1 MAKKQRKLTTVAQ
14 VVEAL
19 GGTKAAA
26 EWADVG
32 QSAISNWIAKEFIPP
47 GWHYRLDQHLSV
59 EGYQLDPVVFGLKPH
74 EARPH
79 RRVA

>member
-1 MAKKQRKLTTVAQ
+1 MAKTKRKLRTVGD

-32 QSAISNWIAKEFIPP
+32 PSAVSNWIAKAFIPP
-47 GWHYRLDQHLSV
+47 GWHYRINTELGARGL
-59 EGYQLDPVVFGLKPH
+59 EIDPAVFGLQPD
-74 EARPH
+74 ARPH